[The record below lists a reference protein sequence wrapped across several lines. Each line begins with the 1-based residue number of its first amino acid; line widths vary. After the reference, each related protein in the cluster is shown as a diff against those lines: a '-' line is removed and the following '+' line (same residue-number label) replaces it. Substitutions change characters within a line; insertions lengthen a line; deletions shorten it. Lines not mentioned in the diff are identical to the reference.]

1 MEFDVDGQVSLFI
14 LHIYSKA
21 IETGITLSIVDVK
34 KKNFYGF
41 NYHCAKPGS
50 STNSLKGFRDF

>member
-21 IETGITLSIVDVK
+21 IETGKRRTFMGLTSID
-34 KKNFYGF
+34 
-41 NYHCAKPGS
+41 
-50 STNSLKGFRDF
+50 